1 MVSKGSQ
8 EKLILSCTKG
18 FQGSVSLLRALS
30 FLYTRTVLAP
40 STVADCM
47 PCGHE
52 IVGSNPVSELGFS
65 LFPNVMSLRRINITN
80 FPENWSHVVILVIK
94 TFY

>member
-8 EKLILSCTKG
+8 GKANIELYEG

-30 FLYTRTVLAP
+30 FLYTRTVLAS
-40 STVADCM
+40 STVADCI

-65 LFPNVMSLRRINITN
+65 LFPNFMSLRRINITN
-80 FPENWSHVVILVIK
+80 FPENWSHVVILVIE